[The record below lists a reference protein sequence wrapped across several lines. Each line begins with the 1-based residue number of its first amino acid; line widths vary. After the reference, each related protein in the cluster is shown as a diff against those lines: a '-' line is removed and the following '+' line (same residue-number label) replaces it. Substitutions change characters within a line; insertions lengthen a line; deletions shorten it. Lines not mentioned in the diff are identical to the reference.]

1 MWDPE
6 KDTGIE
12 EAVTQANNLN
22 ELLDLM
28 HLCFRK
34 MNSCQTEA
42 LIGLALNMS
51 SDIFTWISEEEKRRE
66 NKSD

>member
-51 SDIFTWISEEEKRRE
+51 TDIFTWISEEEKRRE